1 MGTKAQVLSSTETP
15 EPHRASTSSSVK
27 WVPCWPAHTQGHG
40 EGGLKSDMEGS
51 LSWDHSD
58 THPLAIC
65 IEGADSNEQ
74 GADPGL
80 LQASQHCWGG
90 PSSWP
95 QSMTDGVRRGLPGA
109 GPWCRS
115 EGGAGEPWGGGLR
128 RCGYYRTSSCVLPDE
143 VLVPGPSMGVR
154 AGDRDGIPPVGSRV
168 PAVGG
173 LASK

>member
-27 WVPCWPAHTQGHG
+27 WVPCWPAHTQGRG

-58 THPLAIC
+58 TRPLAIC

-95 QSMTDGVRRGLPGA
+95 QSKMELDEGSPGLA
-109 GPWCRS
+109 
-115 EGGAGEPWGGGLR
+115 GGAGLRVGLV
-128 RCGYYRTSSCVLPDE
+128 S
-143 VLVPGPSMGVR
+143 PGVGASEDVGTTGR
-154 AGDRDGIPPVGSRV
+154 HPVCCLTKCCSQ
-168 PAVGG
+168 G
-173 LASK
+173 LAWG